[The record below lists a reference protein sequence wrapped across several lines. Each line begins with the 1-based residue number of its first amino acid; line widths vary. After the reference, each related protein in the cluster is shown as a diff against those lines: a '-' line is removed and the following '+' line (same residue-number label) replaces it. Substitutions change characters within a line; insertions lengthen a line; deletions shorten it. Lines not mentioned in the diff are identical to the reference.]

1 MAPGGRHVPAEELRH
16 CPQRGLQDRLGTPAF
31 SGAGLG
37 EGREMTWATAAKLLA
52 ILVAVAIGWAVGRMR
67 WLGGGEAGSD
77 TDPAR
82 VLANAAFYIF
92 VPALLF
98 RTTARLDTAA
108 LPWAFLGA
116 FFVPMLVVIA
126 VLYATYRWRNPPGGN
141 VVAPSVKAIT
151 GGFGNTLQVGLPV
164 AAGVFGEQGL
174 AIHIAV
180 VSLHALC
187 ILTLLTTLVELDL
200 ARERS
205 SGHLGHTLAQT
216 VRNTVIHPVV
226 LPVLA
231 GLAWNTTGWALPA
244 VADEA
249 LQSLGT
255 AVVPLCLTLIGMS
268 LAYYG
273 WPRTWNGLLGLVATK
288 LLLMPAVVLVVGH
301 WGLGLSGMPLAV
313 IVMIAALPTGSN
325 ALIFAQRYRTMEAE
339 VTAATVVSTVL
350 YVATAPLWLALLAWL
365 SPWQAP

>member
-1 MAPGGRHVPAEELRH
+1 V
-16 CPQRGLQDRLGTPAF
+16 
-31 SGAGLG
+31 
-37 EGREMTWATAAKLLA
+37 TWAIAAKLVA

-77 TDPAR
+77 SDPAR

-98 RTTARLDTAA
+98 RTTARLDTAS
-108 LPWAFLGA
+108 LPWGFLGA
-116 FFVPMLVVIA
+116 FFLPVLVLIA
-126 VLYATYRWRNPPGGN
+126 LMYALLRLRRQPAQS

-151 GGFGNTLQVGLPV
+151 AGFGNTLQVGLPV
-164 AAGVFGEQGL
+164 AAGVFGEKGL
-174 AIHIAV
+174 ALHIAV
-180 VSLHALC
+180 VSLHALS

-200 ARERS
+200 ARERAT
-205 SGHLGHTLAQT
+205 GNLAATLLQT

-231 GLAWNTTGWALPA
+231 GLAWNATGLALPA

-249 LQSLGT
+249 LQTLGT

-273 WPRTWNGLLGLVATK
+273 WPRTWRGLAGLVAAK
-288 LLLMPAVVLVVGH
+288 LLLMPAVVLAVGH
-301 WGLGLSGMPLAV
+301 WGLGLTGMPLAV

-325 ALIFAQRYRTMEAE
+325 ALIFAQRYRTLEAE
-339 VTAATVVSTVL
+339 VTAATVVSTIG

-365 SPWQAP
+365 SPWSGR

>member
-1 MAPGGRHVPAEELRH
+1 
-16 CPQRGLQDRLGTPAF
+16 
-31 SGAGLG
+31 
-37 EGREMTWATAAKLLA
+37 MTWAIAAKLLA

-67 WLGGGEAGSD
+67 WLGGGKAGSEPGEAG
-77 TDPAR
+77 DPAR

-116 FFVPMLVVIA
+116 FFVPVLVLIA
-126 VLYATYRWRNPPGGN
+126 LMYAWLRRRQRPGDG
-141 VVAPSVKAIT
+141 VVEPSVKAIT
-151 GGFGNTLQVGLPV
+151 AGFGNTLQIGIPV

-174 AIHIAV
+174 ALHIAV
-180 VSLHALC
+180 VSLHALA
-187 ILTLLTTLVELDL
+187 ILTLLTALVELDL
-200 ARERS
+200 ARD
-205 SGHLGHTLAQT
+205 SGSANLAATLRQT

-231 GLAWNTTGWALPA
+231 GLAWNATGLALPA

-249 LQSLGT
+249 LQTLGT

-273 WPRTWNGLLGLVATK
+273 WPRTWRGLAGLVAAK
-288 LLLMPAVVLVVGH
+288 LVLMPAVVLGVAH
-301 WGLGLSGMPLAV
+301 WGLGLSGLPLAV

-325 ALIFAQRYRTMEAE
+325 ALIFAQRYRALEAE
-339 VTAATVVSTVL
+339 VTAATVVSTGL
-350 YVATAPLWLALLAWL
+350 YVAAAPAWLALLAWV
-365 SPWQAP
+365 SPW

>member
-1 MAPGGRHVPAEELRH
+1 
-16 CPQRGLQDRLGTPAF
+16 
-31 SGAGLG
+31 
-37 EGREMTWATAAKLLA
+37 MTWAIAFKLLA
-52 ILVAVAIGWAVGRMR
+52 ILVAVAIGWVVGRMR
-67 WLGGGEAGSD
+67 WLGGGAVGSD

-98 RTTARLDTAA
+98 RTTARLDTDA

-116 FFVPMLVVIA
+116 FFVPALLLVGL
-126 VLYATYRWRNPPGGN
+126 LYALYRWRRPPGEN

-151 GGFGNTLQVGLPV
+151 AGFGNTLQVGLPV

-174 AIHIAV
+174 ALHIAV
-180 VSLHALC
+180 ISLHALC
-187 ILTLLTTLVELDL
+187 ILSLLTTLVELDL

-205 SGHLGHTLAQT
+205 SGSLLDTLRQT

-231 GLAWNTTGWALPA
+231 GLAWGATGVPLPA

-249 LQSLGT
+249 LQTLGT

-273 WPRTWNGLLGLVATK
+273 WPRTWNGLLGLVAAK
-288 LLLMPAVVLVVGH
+288 LMLMPAVVLVLAY
-301 WGLGLSGMPLAV
+301 WGLGLRGMPLAV

-325 ALIFAQRYRTMEAE
+325 ALIFAQRYRALEAE
-339 VTAATVVSTVL
+339 VTAATVVSTIL

-365 SPWQAP
+365 SPWP

>member
-1 MAPGGRHVPAEELRH
+1 
-16 CPQRGLQDRLGTPAF
+16 
-31 SGAGLG
+31 
-37 EGREMTWATAAKLLA
+37 MTWAIAAKLLA

-67 WLGGGEAGSD
+67 WLGGGPAGSD
-77 TDPAR
+77 SDPAR
-82 VLANAAFYIF
+82 VLANAAFFIF

-98 RTTARLDTAA
+98 RTTARLDTAT
-108 LPWAFLGA
+108 LPWAFLPA
-116 FFVPMLVVIA
+116 FVVPALLLIGG
-126 VLYATYRWRNPPGGN
+126 LYAFYRWRARPGEP

-151 GGFGNTLQVGLPV
+151 AGFGNTLQVGLPV
-164 AAGVFGEQGL
+164 AAGVFGEKGL

-180 VSLHALC
+180 VSLHALS
-187 ILTLLTTLVELDL
+187 ILTLLTAIVELDL
-200 ARERS
+200 ARERRTGNLAS
-205 SGHLGHTLAQT
+205 TLLQT

-231 GLAWNTTGWALPA
+231 GLAWNATGLALPA

-273 WPRTWNGLLGLVATK
+273 WPRTWHGLAGLVAAK
-288 LLLMPAVVLVVGH
+288 LLLMPAIVLGVGY
-301 WGLGLSGMPLAV
+301 GLLGLKGMPLAV

-325 ALIFAQRYRTMEAE
+325 ALIFAQRYRALEAE
-339 VTAATVVSTVL
+339 VTAATVFSTVL

-365 SPWQAP
+365 SPW

>member
-1 MAPGGRHVPAEELRH
+1 M
-16 CPQRGLQDRLGTPAF
+16 
-31 SGAGLG
+31 S
-37 EGREMTWATAAKLLA
+37 WAIAAKLGA
-52 ILVAVAIGWAVGRMR
+52 ILVAVAIGWIVGRMR
-67 WLGGGEAGSD
+67 WLGGGEAGGDS
-77 TDPAR
+77 DPAR
-82 VLANAAFYIF
+82 VLANVAFYIF

-108 LPWAFLGA
+108 LPWALLAA
-116 FFVPMLVVIA
+116 FFGPALVLVA
-126 VLYATYRWRNPPGGN
+126 LLYALHRWRRVTGEN

-151 GGFGNTLQVGLPV
+151 AGFGNTLQVGLPV

-174 AIHIAV
+174 ALHIAV
-180 VSLHALC
+180 ISLHALC
-187 ILTLLTTLVELDL
+187 ILSLLTTLVELDL
-200 ARERS
+200 ARERAA
-205 SGHLGHTLAQT
+205 GKLAATLRQT

-231 GLAWNTTGWALPA
+231 GLAWNATGGALPA

-249 LQSLGT
+249 LQTLGT

-288 LLLMPAVVLVVGH
+288 LLLMPAVVLLVAH

-313 IVMIAALPTGSN
+313 IVMVAALPTGSN
-325 ALIFAQRYRTMEAE
+325 ALIFAQRYRAMEAE

-350 YVATAPLWLALLAWL
+350 YVATAPLWLTLLAWL

>member
-1 MAPGGRHVPAEELRH
+1 
-16 CPQRGLQDRLGTPAF
+16 
-31 SGAGLG
+31 
-37 EGREMTWATAAKLLA
+37 MTWAIAAKLLA

-67 WLGGGEAGSD
+67 WLGGGPAGSD

-98 RTTARLDTAA
+98 RTTARLDTDT
-108 LPWAFLGA
+108 LPWAFLFA
-116 FFVPMLVVIA
+116 FFVPVLVLIA
-126 VLYATYRWRNPPGGN
+126 AMYVAYRLLRRPEEP
-141 VVAPSVKAIT
+141 VVAPSVRAIT
-151 GGFGNTLQVGLPV
+151 AGFGNTLQVGLPV
-164 AAGVFGEQGL
+164 AAGVFGEKGL

-180 VSLHALC
+180 VSLHALS
-187 ILTLLTTLVELDL
+187 ILTLLTAIVELDL

-205 SGHLGHTLAQT
+205 SGNLAGTLLQT

-231 GLAWNTTGWALPA
+231 GLAWNLTNLPLPA

-249 LQSLGT
+249 LQALGT

-273 WPRTWNGLLGLVATK
+273 WPRTWHGLAGLLVAK
-288 LLLMPAVVLVVGH
+288 LLLMPAVVLGVAH
-301 WGLGLSGMPLAV
+301 WGLGLNGMPLAV

-325 ALIFAQRYRTMEAE
+325 ALIFAQRYRALEAE
-339 VTAATVVSTVL
+339 VTAATVVSTIL

-365 SPWQAP
+365 SPW

>member
-1 MAPGGRHVPAEELRH
+1 
-16 CPQRGLQDRLGTPAF
+16 
-31 SGAGLG
+31 
-37 EGREMTWATAAKLLA
+37 MTWAIAFKLLA
-52 ILVAVAIGWAVGRMR
+52 ILVAVAIGWVVGRMR

-77 TDPAR
+77 SDPAR

-98 RTTARLDTAA
+98 RTTARLDTAT

-116 FFVPMLVVIA
+116 FFVPALLLIA
-126 VLYATYRWRNPPGGN
+126 LLYIWQRWRSKPGES

-151 GGFGNTLQVGLPV
+151 AGFGNTLQIGLPV

-180 VSLHALC
+180 VSLHALS
-187 ILTLLTTLVELDL
+187 ILTLLTAIVELDL

-205 SGHLGHTLAQT
+205 SGNLAATLVQT

-231 GLAWNTTGWALPA
+231 GLAWNATGLAIPS

-273 WPRTWNGLLGLVATK
+273 WPRTWNGLVGLVAAK
-288 LLLMPAVVLVVGH
+288 LLLMPAVVFGVGH
-301 WGLGLSGMPLAV
+301 WLLGLSGMPLAV

-325 ALIFAQRYRTMEAE
+325 ALIFAQRYRALEAE
-339 VTAATVVSTVL
+339 VTAATVISTVL
-350 YVATAPLWLALLAWL
+350 YVATAPAWLALLAWV
-365 SPWQAP
+365 SPW

>member
-1 MAPGGRHVPAEELRH
+1 
-16 CPQRGLQDRLGTPAF
+16 
-31 SGAGLG
+31 
-37 EGREMTWATAAKLLA
+37 
-52 ILVAVAIGWAVGRMR
+52 
-67 WLGGGEAGSD
+67 
-77 TDPAR
+77 

-98 RTTARLDTAA
+98 RTTARLDTST
-108 LPWAFLGA
+108 LPWAFLLA
-116 FFVPMLVVIA
+116 FFVPALLLIA
-126 VLYATYRWRNPPGGN
+126 AMYLFYRYRAQPGAP
-141 VVAPSVKAIT
+141 VVAASVKAIT
-151 GGFGNTLQVGLPV
+151 AGFGNTLQVGLPV
-164 AAGVFGEQGL
+164 AAGVFGEKGL

-180 VSLHALC
+180 VSLHALS
-187 ILTLLTTLVELDL
+187 ILTMLTALVELDL
-200 ARERS
+200 ARERR
-205 SGHLGHTLAQT
+205 SGQLAATLRQT

-231 GLAWNTTGWALPA
+231 GLAWHFTGLPLPA

-249 LQSLGT
+249 LQTLGT

-273 WPRTWNGLLGLVATK
+273 WPRAWRGLAGLVAAK
-288 LLLMPAVVLVVGH
+288 LLLMPAIVLAVGFEL
-301 WGLGLSGMPLAV
+301 LGLRGLPLAV

-325 ALIFAQRYRTMEAE
+325 ALIFAQRYRALEAE

-365 SPWQAP
+365 SPW

>member
-1 MAPGGRHVPAEELRH
+1 
-16 CPQRGLQDRLGTPAF
+16 
-31 SGAGLG
+31 
-37 EGREMTWATAAKLLA
+37 MTWAIAAKLVA

-67 WLGGGEAGSD
+67 WLGGGKAGSQPGEEG
-77 TDPAR
+77 DPAR

-108 LPWAFLGA
+108 LPWAFLFA
-116 FFVPMLVVIA
+116 FFVPVLVVVALIY
-126 VLYATYRWRNPPGGN
+126 LFERWRRKPDDL
-141 VVAPSVKAIT
+141 VTAPSVKAIT
-151 GGFGNTLQVGLPV
+151 AGFGNTLQVGLPV

-180 VSLHALC
+180 VSLHALT
-187 ILTLLTTLVELDL
+187 ILTLLTALVELDVARGREGGSL
-200 ARERS
+200 AA
-205 SGHLGHTLAQT
+205 TLAQT

-231 GLAWNTTGWALPA
+231 GLGWNATGWPIPA
-244 VADEA
+244 VLDEV
-249 LQSLGT
+249 LLNLGT

-273 WPRTWNGLLGLVATK
+273 WPTSWRGLSGLVVAK
-288 LLLMPAVVLVVGH
+288 LLLMPAVVLCIAH
-301 WGLGLSGMPLAV
+301 WGLGLKGLPLAV
-313 IVMIAALPTGSN
+313 IVMLAALPTGSN

-339 VTAATVVSTVL
+339 VTAATVLSTVL
-350 YVATAPLWLALLAWL
+350 YVATAPFWLALLAWI
-365 SPWQAP
+365 SPW

>member
-1 MAPGGRHVPAEELRH
+1 V
-16 CPQRGLQDRLGTPAF
+16 
-31 SGAGLG
+31 
-37 EGREMTWATAAKLLA
+37 TWAIAAKLLA
-52 ILVAVAIGWAVGRMR
+52 ILVAVAIGWIVGRMR

-77 TDPAR
+77 SDPAR

-98 RTTARLDTAA
+98 RTTARLDTDA

-116 FFVPMLVVIA
+116 FFLPVLVLIA
-126 VLYATYRWRNPPGGN
+126 LLYAIHRWRRPAGEN
-141 VVAPSVKAIT
+141 VVVPSVKAIT
-151 GGFGNTLQVGLPV
+151 AGFGNTLQVGLPV
-164 AAGVFGEQGL
+164 AAGVFGEKGL

-187 ILTLLTTLVELDL
+187 ILTLLTSLVELDL
-200 ARERS
+200 ARERA
-205 SGHLGHTLAQT
+205 SGNLRATLRQT

-231 GLAWNTTGWALPA
+231 GLAWNATTLPLPA

-249 LQSLGT
+249 LQALGT

-273 WPRTWNGLLGLVATK
+273 WPRTWHGLAGLVLTK
-288 LLLMPAVVLVVGH
+288 LLLMPAVVLAIAH
-301 WGLGLSGMPLAV
+301 WGLGLNGMPLAV

-325 ALIFAQRYRTMEAE
+325 ALIFAQRYRAMEAE
-339 VTAATVVSTVL
+339 VTAATVVSTIL
-350 YVATAPLWLALLAWL
+350 YVATAPAWLALLAWL
-365 SPWQAP
+365 SPWQK

>member
-1 MAPGGRHVPAEELRH
+1 
-16 CPQRGLQDRLGTPAF
+16 
-31 SGAGLG
+31 
-37 EGREMTWATAAKLLA
+37 MTWAIAFKLLA

-77 TDPAR
+77 SDPAR
-82 VLANAAFYIF
+82 VLANAAFFIF

-98 RTTARLDTAA
+98 RTTARLDTST

-116 FFVPMLVVIA
+116 FFAPAMGLIALLYVIHRWRRPAGENVVI
-126 VLYATYRWRNPPGGN
+126 
-141 VVAPSVKAIT
+141 PSVKAIT
-151 GGFGNTLQVGLPV
+151 AGFGNTLQVGLPV

-187 ILTLLTTLVELDL
+187 ILTMLTSLVELDL
-200 ARERS
+200 ARERA
-205 SGHLGHTLAQT
+205 SGNLGATLRQT

-231 GLAWNTTGWALPA
+231 GLAWNATGLPLPA

-273 WPRTWNGLLGLVATK
+273 WPRTWHGLAGLVVTK
-288 LLLMPAVVLVVGH
+288 LLVMPAVVLVVAH
-301 WGLGLSGMPLAV
+301 WGLGLQGMPLAV
-313 IVMIAALPTGSN
+313 IVMISALPTGSN
-325 ALIFAQRYRTMEAE
+325 ALIFAQRYRAMEAE
-339 VTAATVVSTVL
+339 VTAATVVSTGL
-350 YVATAPLWLALLAWL
+350 YVATAPLWLTLLAWV
-365 SPWQAP
+365 SPWTRP

>member
-1 MAPGGRHVPAEELRH
+1 MSWAI
-16 CPQRGLQDRLGTPAF
+16 AF
-31 SGAGLG
+31 
-37 EGREMTWATAAKLLA
+37 KLLA

-67 WLGGGEAGSD
+67 WLGGGAAGSD
-77 TDPAR
+77 SDPAR
-82 VLANAAFYIF
+82 VLANAAFFIF

-98 RTTARLDTAA
+98 RTTARLDTST
-108 LPWAFLGA
+108 LPWAFLFA
-116 FFVPMLVVIA
+116 FFVPVLVVVALI
-126 VLYATYRWRNPPGGN
+126 YGFERWRRKPGEA
-141 VVAPSVKAIT
+141 VTAPSVKAIT
-151 GGFGNTLQVGLPV
+151 AGFGNTLQVGVPV

-180 VSLHALC
+180 VSLHALT
-187 ILTLLTTLVELDL
+187 ILTLLTALVELDV
-200 ARERS
+200 ARGRS
-205 SGHLGHTLAQT
+205 SRSFRSTLVQT

-231 GLAWNTTGWALPA
+231 GLAWNATGWPLPA
-244 VADEA
+244 VLDDV

-273 WPRTWNGLLGLVATK
+273 WPRSWRGITGLVLAK
-288 LLLMPAVVLVVGH
+288 LLLIPAVVFVIAH
-301 WGLGLSGMPLAV
+301 WGLGLNGLPLAV
-313 IVMIAALPTGSN
+313 IVMLAALPTGSN

-339 VTAATVVSTVL
+339 VTAATVLSTVL

-365 SPWQAP
+365 SPW

>member
-1 MAPGGRHVPAEELRH
+1 
-16 CPQRGLQDRLGTPAF
+16 
-31 SGAGLG
+31 
-37 EGREMTWATAAKLLA
+37 MTWGIAAKLLA

-77 TDPAR
+77 SDPAR

-98 RTTARLDTAA
+98 RTTARLDTAT

-116 FFVPMLVVIA
+116 FFVPVLAVVTLI
-126 VLYATYRWRNPPGGN
+126 YGFERWRRKPDEP
-141 VVAPSVKAIT
+141 VTAPSVKAIT
-151 GGFGNTLQVGLPV
+151 AGFGNTLQVGVPV

-180 VSLHALC
+180 VSLHSLT
-187 ILTLLTTLVELDL
+187 ILTLLTSLVELDV
-200 ARERS
+200 ARERPGTS
-205 SGHLGHTLAQT
+205 LAATLAQT

-231 GLAWNTTGWALPA
+231 GLGWNATGWALPA
-244 VADEA
+244 VFDEV
-249 LQSLGT
+249 LQNLGT

-273 WPRTWNGLLGLVATK
+273 WPKSWRGLSGLVSAK
-288 LLLMPAVVLVVGH
+288 LVLIPAVVFGIAH
-301 WGLGLSGMPLAV
+301 WGLGLKGLPLAV
-313 IVMIAALPTGSN
+313 IVMLAALPTGSN
-325 ALIFAQRYRTMEAE
+325 ALIFAQRYRTMEPE
-339 VTAATVVSTVL
+339 VTAATVLSTVL
-350 YVATAPLWLALLAWL
+350 YVATAPLWLALLAWV
-365 SPWQAP
+365 SPWSAP

>member
-1 MAPGGRHVPAEELRH
+1 
-16 CPQRGLQDRLGTPAF
+16 
-31 SGAGLG
+31 
-37 EGREMTWATAAKLLA
+37 MTWAIAAKLVA

-77 TDPAR
+77 SDPAR

-98 RTTARLDTAA
+98 RTTARLDTAS
-108 LPWAFLGA
+108 LPWAFLFA
-116 FFVPMLVVIA
+116 FFLPVLAVVALIY
-126 VLYATYRWRNPPGGN
+126 LFERWRRKPGEA
-141 VVAPSVKAIT
+141 VTAPSVKAIT
-151 GGFGNTLQVGLPV
+151 AGFGNTLQVGVPV

-174 AIHIAV
+174 ALHIAV
-180 VSLHALC
+180 VSLHALT
-187 ILTLLTTLVELDL
+187 ILTLLTSLVELDL
-200 ARERS
+200 ARGHHSRS
-205 SGHLGHTLAQT
+205 FGATLGKT

-231 GLAWNTTGWALPA
+231 GLAWNATGWALPA
-244 VADEA
+244 VLDEV

-273 WPRTWNGLLGLVATK
+273 WPKSWRGLSGLVSAK
-288 LLLMPAVVLVVGH
+288 LLLIPAVVLVIAH
-301 WGLGLSGMPLAV
+301 WGLGLQGLPLAV
-313 IVMIAALPTGSN
+313 IVMLAALPTGSN

-339 VTAATVVSTVL
+339 VTAATVLSTVL
-350 YVATAPLWLALLAWL
+350 YVATAPAWLALLAWI
-365 SPWQAP
+365 SPW

>member
-1 MAPGGRHVPAEELRH
+1 
-16 CPQRGLQDRLGTPAF
+16 
-31 SGAGLG
+31 
-37 EGREMTWATAAKLLA
+37 MTWAIAAKLLA
-52 ILVAVAIGWAVGRMR
+52 ILVAVAIGWVVGRMR
-67 WLGGGEAGSD
+67 WLGGGAAGSD
-77 TDPAR
+77 SDPAR

-108 LPWAFLGA
+108 LPWAFLAA
-116 FFVPMLVVIA
+116 FFGPALALVA
-126 VLYATYRWRNPPGGN
+126 LLYVLHRWRRLPGEN

-151 GGFGNTLQVGLPV
+151 AGFGNTLQVGLPV

-174 AIHIAV
+174 ALHIAV

-187 ILTLLTTLVELDL
+187 ILSLLTTLVELDL

-205 SGHLGHTLAQT
+205 GGSLLDTLAQT

-231 GLAWNTTGWALPA
+231 GLAWGATGVPLPA

-249 LQSLGT
+249 LQTLGT

-273 WPRTWNGLLGLVATK
+273 WPRTWNGLLGLVAAK
-288 LLLMPAVVLVVGH
+288 LMLMPAVVLVLAY
-301 WGLGLSGMPLAV
+301 WGLGLRGMPLAV

-325 ALIFAQRYRTMEAE
+325 ALIFAQRYRALEAE
-339 VTAATVVSTVL
+339 VTAATVVSTIL
-350 YVATAPLWLALLAWL
+350 YVATAPLWLALLARL
-365 SPWQAP
+365 SPWP

>member
-1 MAPGGRHVPAEELRH
+1 
-16 CPQRGLQDRLGTPAF
+16 
-31 SGAGLG
+31 
-37 EGREMTWATAAKLLA
+37 MTWAIAAKLVA
-52 ILVAVAIGWAVGRMR
+52 ILVAVAIGWIVGRMR

-98 RTTARLDTAA
+98 RTTARLDTSA

-116 FFVPMLVVIA
+116 FFLPALALVA
-126 VLYATYRWRNPPGGN
+126 LLYVLYRWRRAPGEN
-141 VVAPSVKAIT
+141 IVAPSVKAIT
-151 GGFGNTLQVGLPV
+151 AGFGNTLQVGLPV

-174 AIHIAV
+174 ALHIAV

-205 SGHLGHTLAQT
+205 GGHLGHTLLQT

-231 GLAWNTTGWALPA
+231 GLAWNATGLPIPA

-273 WPRTWNGLLGLVATK
+273 WPRTWNGLMGMVLTK
-288 LLLMPAVVLVVGH
+288 LLVMPAVVLAIAH
-301 WGLGLSGMPLAV
+301 WGLGLTGMPLAV

-325 ALIFAQRYRTMEAE
+325 ALIFAQRYRALEAE
-339 VTAATVVSTVL
+339 VTAATVVSTGL
-350 YVATAPLWLALLAWL
+350 YVATAPIWLALLSWL
-365 SPWQAP
+365 SPWQK

>member
-1 MAPGGRHVPAEELRH
+1 
-16 CPQRGLQDRLGTPAF
+16 
-31 SGAGLG
+31 
-37 EGREMTWATAAKLLA
+37 
-52 ILVAVAIGWAVGRMR
+52 
-67 WLGGGEAGSD
+67 
-77 TDPAR
+77 

-98 RTTARLDTAA
+98 RTTARLDTAT

-116 FFVPMLVVIA
+116 FFVPVLVLIA
-126 VLYATYRWRNPPGGN
+126 LMYALYRWRSQAGDN
-141 VVAPSVKAIT
+141 VVVPSIKAIT
-151 GGFGNTLQVGLPV
+151 AGFGNTLQIGLPV

-180 VSLHALC
+180 VSLHALS
-187 ILTLLTTLVELDL
+187 ILTLLTALVELDL
-200 ARERS
+200 ARERRT
-205 SGHLGHTLAQT
+205 GNLAATLLQT

-231 GLAWNTTGWALPA
+231 GLAWNAGGLALPA
-244 VADEA
+244 VADEV

-273 WPRTWNGLLGLVATK
+273 WPRTWHGLVGLVAAK
-288 LLLMPAVVLVVGH
+288 LVLMPALVLGIAH
-301 WGLGLSGMPLAV
+301 WGLGLNGLPLAV

-325 ALIFAQRYRTMEAE
+325 ALIFAQRYRALEAE
-339 VTAATVVSTVL
+339 VTAATVISTVL
-350 YVATAPLWLALLAWL
+350 YVATAPAWLALLAWL
-365 SPWQAP
+365 SPW

>member
-1 MAPGGRHVPAEELRH
+1 
-16 CPQRGLQDRLGTPAF
+16 
-31 SGAGLG
+31 
-37 EGREMTWATAAKLLA
+37 MTWAIAAKLVA
-52 ILVAVAIGWAVGRMR
+52 ILVAVAIGWIVGRMR
-67 WLGGGEAGSD
+67 WLGGGKAGSQPGEEG
-77 TDPAR
+77 DPAR

-98 RTTARLDTAA
+98 RTTARLDTSA

-116 FFVPMLVVIA
+116 FFLPALALVALLYVIH
-126 VLYATYRWRNPPGGN
+126 RWRRAPEENI
-141 VVAPSVKAIT
+141 VAPSVKAIT
-151 GGFGNTLQVGLPV
+151 AGFGNTLQVGLPV

-174 AIHIAV
+174 ALHIAV

-205 SGHLGHTLAQT
+205 TGHLGHTLLQT

-231 GLAWNTTGWALPA
+231 GLAWNATGLPIPA

-249 LQSLGT
+249 LHSLGT

-273 WPRTWNGLLGLVATK
+273 WPRTWNGLTGMVLTK
-288 LLLMPAVVLVVGH
+288 LLVMPAVVLAIAH
-301 WGLGLSGMPLAV
+301 WGLGLTGMPLAV

-325 ALIFAQRYRTMEAE
+325 ALIFAQRYRALEAE
-339 VTAATVVSTVL
+339 VTAATVVSTIL
-350 YVATAPLWLALLAWL
+350 YVATAPLWLALLAWI
-365 SPWQAP
+365 SPWRTP